1 MRRSTAIAAL
11 LATVIVLSGCSGTFG
26 NGTSTPTVTPAEVPP
41 VESTEALAPGLTEAG
56 IDDPVALVGAHERVL
71 RNASYTVSA
80 DIDERFASGELRRRK
95 AANGQYAAGTTP
107 YRLRVELAGTAL
119 PEPVPYR
126 TTVWSDGERGL
137 KAVTRNDT
145 TRYLA
150 VRDLR
155 PGFAGSRTLYALG
168 PAEENNLQ
176 SLFAAADRG
185 TVERIERNTTGPAR
199 YRITTDRFSRPNLSA
214 IRPPTAIE
222 SAAFSAV
229 VDSRGIIREY
239 RLEYSGEIDGR
250 PVHGVER
257 VRFTDIGT
265 TTVERPPWSD
275 EALNGSRSES
285 QTNLASLRGRFGTSR
300 P

>member
-71 RNASYTVSA
+71 RNASYTVSV

-168 PAEENNLQ
+168 PARRTTSSRCSPL
-176 SLFAAADRG
+176 
-185 TVERIERNTTGPAR
+185 RI
-199 YRITTDRFSRPNLSA
+199 
-214 IRPPTAIE
+214 
-222 SAAFSAV
+222 
-229 VDSRGIIREY
+229 
-239 RLEYSGEIDGR
+239 
-250 PVHGVER
+250 GV
-257 VRFTDIGT
+257 
-265 TTVERPPWSD
+265 PS
-275 EALNGSRSES
+275 NGSS
-285 QTNLASLRGRFGTSR
+285 GTRRVPRAIGS
-300 P
+300 